1 MERPQNHSSYMA
13 LVDPRLHNVPDES
26 DGGVNNLERDACDN
40 TSIIASFDQT
50 ESQGQNARESVPIAA
65 ISITDDAAEGP
76 GSDVLPRL
84 RTSTDG
90 SCEIPIAGV
99 VDTSDSPIQYADAT
113 IAVVP
118 ENLRQLI
125 FLAHQN
131 RAFDMDIEAESEQL
145 RTRRQHAIQVMMWE
159 ARYRRAFMS
168 TILLFLLVM
177 IVARS
182 MGRTYS
188 YVGYALGFFACMHT
202 LWAHG
207 KWKEAVRKYDRL
219 RQSIA

>member
-1 MERPQNHSSYMA
+1 MA

-125 FLAHQN
+125 FWLIKTELSTWTLRLNQSS
-131 RAFDMDIEAESEQL
+131 FEQG
-145 RTRRQHAIQVMMWE
+145 VSMP
-159 ARYRRAFMS
+159 F
-168 TILLFLLVM
+168 
-177 IVARS
+177 RS
-182 MGRTYS
+182 
-188 YVGYALGFFACMHT
+188 
-202 LWAHG
+202 
-207 KWKEAVRKYDRL
+207 
-219 RQSIA
+219 